1 MPVSILTL
9 NETCLRFKQKPKL
22 KRFVSFN
29 RNRSTQIMGGVA
41 TLVDAKNKDS
51 FVKISE
57 GENNDEVR
65 VRDTQIS
72 NTH

>member
-1 MPVSILTL
+1 
-9 NETCLRFKQKPKL
+9 
-22 KRFVSFN
+22 
-29 RNRSTQIMGGVA
+29 MGGVA

-51 FVKISE
+51 FVNISE

-72 NTH
+72 NTHWILSMWHPKCEVQDRWGRILNEVKKLNREMSYPW